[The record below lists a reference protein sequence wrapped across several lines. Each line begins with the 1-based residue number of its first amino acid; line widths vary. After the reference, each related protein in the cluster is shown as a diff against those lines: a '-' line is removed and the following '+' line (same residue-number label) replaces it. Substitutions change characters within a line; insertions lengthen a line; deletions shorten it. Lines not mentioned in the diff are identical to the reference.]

1 VGRVEKP
8 FFNIRQFQYLLL
20 FTGDQIE
27 GEVHDIVGNQLED
40 GDQRDD
46 QSDTTELDLLAES
59 ESDSD
64 DNQDHPSTQS
74 RSEQTAATVGSETDD
89 DSGESSQ
96 QEEEESE
103 AGETDEQ
110 VRS

>member
-1 VGRVEKP
+1 MNFSGLITFLGEP
-8 FFNIRQFQYLLL
+8 L
-20 FTGDQIE
+20 E
-27 GEVHDIVGNQLED
+27 GESHDMSGNQMED

-74 RSEQTAATVGSETDD
+74 RSEQTAATVGSET
-89 DSGESSQ
+89 GNFPFLNI
-96 QEEEESE
+96 
-103 AGETDEQ
+103 
-110 VRS
+110 